1 MLSWDSGKDMEMKRQ
16 LDEGGRDTLWLSHSV
31 CLSTSSLM
39 GCHLFIWLRWVSVAA
54 REIFVVSCGS
64 VIGCMGF
71 VARGLLVPWPRIK
84 PISPALQGGFF
95 FFNMHIILLI
105 IFCCAGSS
113 LLASCSEQGLLYLR
127 YVGSSLQQLLLMQ
140 STGSRC
146 SGFRSC
152 NMWAQ

>member
-1 MLSWDSGKDMEMKRQ
+1 MLSWDSGKDMEMRRQ
-16 LDEGGRDTLWLSHSV
+16 LDEGGGDTHWLSHSV
-31 CLSTSSLM
+31 YLSTSSLM
-39 GCHLFIWLRWVSVAA
+39 GCHLFIWLRWVSVCSTWDLC
-54 REIFVVSCGS
+54 SCGS

-71 VARGLLVPWPRIK
+71 VAGGLLVPWPRIK

-127 YVGSSLQQLLLMQ
+127 YMGFSLQRLLLMQ

>member
-1 MLSWDSGKDMEMKRQ
+1 MLSWDSGKDMEMRRQ
-16 LDEGGRDTLWLSHSV
+16 LDGGGDTHWLSHSV
-31 CLSTSSLM
+31 YLSTSSLM
-39 GCHLFIWLRWVSVAA
+39 GCHLFIWLRWVLVAA

-71 VARGLLVPWPRIK
+71 VACGLLVPWPRIK

-105 IFCCAGSS
+105 IFGWAGSL
-113 LLASCSEQGLLYLR
+113 LLASCGERSLFYLR
-127 YVGSSLQQLLLMQ
+127 YLGSSLQRLLLMQ